1 MQRISDDLPEALL
14 TVTANN
20 SFSSS
25 AVCFRLKFNERNPS
39 LLINELLPVDQEVEQ
54 GGTASFTCNV
64 GFIVGNIPNL
74 IAIFEWSPATG
85 SDETVNC
92 SLNDIH
98 THRSLCHC
106 PSCRFEVDATDTS
119 QNPFRTYH
127 FTVRVPNVILSENG
141 STVAC
146 AVYSYGAVQWR
157 KEAMLL
163 VQPVREG
170 TQDERGKL
178 WYTSSVAVL
187 VVVGLVSAIVI
198 CVVVAGRRKS
208 AAAHQLEAG

>member
-1 MQRISDDLPEALL
+1 M
-14 TVTANN
+14 
-20 SFSSS
+20 
-25 AVCFRLKFNERNPS
+25 
-39 LLINELLPVDQEVEQ
+39 DQEVGA
-54 GGTASFTCNV
+54 GGTASFTCDI
-64 GFIVGNIPNL
+64 GFLTGNIPDL
-74 IAIFEWSPATG
+74 IAIFEWSPVTG
-85 SDETVNC
+85 RDETVNC

-106 PSCRFEVDATDTS
+106 PSCRFEVDATDVSTQRVFLS
-119 QNPFRTYH
+119 YH
-127 FTVRVPNVILSENG
+127 FTVHVPNVILGENR

-163 VQPVREG
+163 VQPVREE

-198 CVVVAGRRKS
+198 CVVAAGRRKS
-208 AAAHQLEAG
+208 TAAHQLEAG